1 MRKAFIKVEQD
12 AVLCALYERDEL
24 TRFFRLKKGIL
35 TGSVI
40 VGKVVCVKKGVGVF
54 VDIGLERDGL
64 LSYRPG
70 LKPGDAVLVRVETE
84 PQPERGCSLT
94 EKINLAGKY
103 VVLTDGGEY
112 KFSREISE
120 ERKIELFR
128 LPRREGVGFIFRSL
142 AAAAAMEKIEAETE
156 KLFNAYAALLKAAKT
171 TRAPSVLYR
180 ADPIVAA
187 ENYAEEV
194 SYDFTAAEKD
204 IEELGKRKI
213 ERDGVELVFDK
224 TEALTAVDVN
234 FHCFEE
240 RGDGAVLAAN
250 MIAVREFARQ
260 LRLRNVAGLIVLD
273 YVSLP
278 RAEERE
284 ELFSFLKE
292 ELKKDYVACFAEH
305 AERAGLFI
313 VVRQERYSY

>member
-1 MRKAFIKVEQD
+1 MKKVFIKEEQD
-12 AVLCALYERDEL
+12 AVLCALYERGEL
-24 TRFFRLKKGIL
+24 ARFFRLKKGML
-35 TGSVI
+35 TGSVV

-70 LKPGDAVLVRVETE
+70 LKPGDAVLVRIETE

-103 VVLTDGGEY
+103 AVLTDGDEY
-112 KFSREISE
+112 KFSKEISE

-128 LPRREGVGFIFRSL
+128 LPRKEGVGFIFRSL
-142 AAAAAMEKIEAETE
+142 ADCADPNKIEEE
-156 KLFNAYAALLKAAKT
+156 REELFAAYKNLLKEAKV
-171 TRAPSVLYR
+171 TRAPAFLYR
-180 ADPIVAA
+180 PDAVTVA
-187 ENYAEEV
+187 ENFAEEY
-194 SYDFTAAEKD
+194 SFDFAAVEKD
-204 IEELGKRKI
+204 IEELGQRKI

-234 FHCFEE
+234 FHRYAE
-240 RGDGAVLAAN
+240 RGEGAMLAAN
-250 MIAVREFARQ
+250 KIAVKEFARQ
-260 LRLRNVAGLIVLD
+260 VRLRNIGGLIVLD

-292 ELKKDYVACFAEH
+292 ELKKDYVSCSVEH